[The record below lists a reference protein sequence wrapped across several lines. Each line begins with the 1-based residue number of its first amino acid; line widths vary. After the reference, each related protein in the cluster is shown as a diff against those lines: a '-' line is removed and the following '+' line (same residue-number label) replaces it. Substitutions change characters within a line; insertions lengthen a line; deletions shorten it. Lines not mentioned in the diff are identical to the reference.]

1 MNSLYIYS
9 GHATKALRRI
19 MRCLRDSNSE
29 NSLEPFHLT
38 LLAVLKYGVW
48 ILTLVYIS
56 LRFWFRKYTRLLGAE
71 VLTRVMSAETER
83 SGLAPNACASCK
95 MRKRRCDKKLPRC
108 LECAKKRRRCDYD
121 YVKRGSMLASEQS
134 DSFQEDDVSS
144 QPIASTTNKYALP
157 SSNLSALFFLDPP
170 VFRNHNI
177 DTPKALA
184 RLPSYIAGQLGS
196 SQQHEEIGSRF
207 FNTIHAWL
215 PMVSRKRF
223 HEDLRIH
230 SENLGASADLAFLL
244 LGMKLM
250 TWQPPSEDDV
260 SPEKQTARTS
270 TYIETKRFGF
280 ELEASGVF
288 SLRILQGLLLVALYE
303 VGHAIYPA
311 AFMSIAA
318 CVRYAHALGIQPGGL
333 QRLKLPLTWVE
344 EEERKRVWWAAFLLD
359 RFVSL
364 SCPGCPAT
372 IDEPEPEDPLP
383 TDDALW
389 DEGVKKVPYS
399 PLLKNPVNIDFG
411 RFAVL
416 IQAFALMSK
425 VQRLTSSSRD
435 IPPQLLKEEAQR
447 LERAIKALY
456 YFGRIERKP
465 ETGLSSSEFHS
476 VSQISLIAIYTC
488 STIPIEM
495 PDKFMES
502 LVDTLDAPNY
512 ENLATAAQHGKD
524 EISPFLIQLIYQ
536 TSVILLKTE
545 NHQNGDW
552 SDTKVEKLKSALLWL
567 DKRWKLAGVFYQALE
582 AQQIALSRGRQLS

>member
-1 MNSLYIYS
+1 MGGNVFWGLRDASMNHLYIYS
-9 GHATKALRRI
+9 GHAATALNKRI
-19 MRCLRDSNSE
+19 MRCLRDSTSE
-29 NSLEPFHLT
+29 NSLELFHLT
-38 LLAVLKYGVW
+38 PFAILKYAVW
-48 ILTLVYIS
+48 ILTLVFIS
-56 LRFWFRKYTRLLGAE
+56 LRFWFRKYTRLLG
-71 VLTRVMSAETER
+71 TGISSRFKSIGMER

-95 MRKRRCDKKLPRC
+95 VRKRRCDKKLPSC
-108 LECAKKRRRCDYD
+108 LECAKKQRRCDYD
-121 YVKRGSMLASEQS
+121 YVKRGSMLASSEQS
-134 DSFQEDDVSS
+134 DSLQEDNVSS
-144 QPIASTTNKYALP
+144 QPITSTTNQYALP

-177 DTPKALA
+177 DIPKAFA
-184 RLPSYIAGQLGS
+184 RLPSSITGQLGN
-196 SQQHEEIGSRF
+196 SQQQEEIGNRF

-223 HEDLRIH
+223 YEDLRIH
-230 SENLGASADLAFLL
+230 SENLSASADLAFLL

-250 TWQPPSEDDV
+250 TWQPLSEDDV
-260 SPEKQTARTS
+260 SPVKQTARTA

-280 ELEASGVF
+280 ELEASGMF
-288 SLRILQGLLLVALYE
+288 SLRVLQGLLLVAFYE

-318 CVRYAHALGIQPGGL
+318 CVRYAHALGIHPGGAAETKATADVG
-333 QRLKLPLTWVE
+333 RRGRTE
-344 EEERKRVWWAAFLLD
+344 EGLVGS
-359 RFVSL
+359 VSAG
-364 SCPGCPAT
+364 S
-372 IDEPEPEDPLP
+372 
-383 TDDALW
+383 
-389 DEGVKKVPYS
+389 VKKVPRS

-425 VQRLTSSSRD
+425 VQRLTSSSRN
-435 IPPQLLKEEAQR
+435 IPPHLLKEEAQR

-465 ETGLSSSEFHS
+465 ETGLPSSEFHS

-495 PDKFMES
+495 PDKFIES
-502 LVDTLDAPNY
+502 LADALNAPDY
-512 ENLATAAQHGKD
+512 EDLVTAAQRGQD

-536 TSVILLKTE
+536 ASVILLKIE
-545 NHQNGDW
+545 NHQDENW
-552 SDTKVEKLKSALLWL
+552 SDPKVEKLKSALLWL

-582 AQQIALSRGRQLS
+582 AQQIALSRGLQLA

>member
-1 MNSLYIYS
+1 
-9 GHATKALRRI
+9 
-19 MRCLRDSNSE
+19 
-29 NSLEPFHLT
+29 
-38 LLAVLKYGVW
+38 
-48 ILTLVYIS
+48 
-56 LRFWFRKYTRLLGAE
+56 
-71 VLTRVMSAETER
+71 MSAQRETP
-83 SGLAPNACASCK
+83 GLAPNACASCK
-95 MRKRRCDKKLPRC
+95 MRKRRCDKKRPSC

-121 YVKRGSMLASEQS
+121 YGKRGSLLASEQS
-134 DSFQEDDVSS
+134 DSFHEDDVS
-144 QPIASTTNKYALP
+144 PRAIASASYKYALP
-157 SSNLSALFFLDPP
+157 SSNLSALFFLDPS
-170 VFRNHNI
+170 VFHNHNI
-177 DTPKALA
+177 DIPKSLA
-184 RLPSYIAGQLGS
+184 RLPSYITGQLGR

-223 HEDLRIH
+223 YEDLRIH
-230 SENLGASADLAFLL
+230 SENLGASVDLAFLL
-244 LGMKLM
+244 MGMKLV
-250 TWQPPSEDDV
+250 TWQPASEEDV
-260 SPEKQTARTS
+260 SPEKQTARTT
-270 TYIETKRFGF
+270 TYLETKRFGF
-280 ELEASGVF
+280 ELEASGMF
-288 SLRILQGLLLVALYE
+288 SLRVLQGLLLVTLYE

-344 EEERKRVWWAAFLLD
+344 EEERKRVWWATFLLD

-399 PLLKNPVNIDFG
+399 PLLKNSVNIDFG

-416 IQAFALMSK
+416 IQAFVLMSK
-425 VQRLTSSSRD
+425 VQRLMSSSRD
-435 IPPQLLKEEAQR
+435 IIPPHLLKEEAQR

-465 ETGLSSSEFHS
+465 ETGLPSSELHS

-495 PDKFMES
+495 PDKFIES
-502 LVDTLDAPNY
+502 LADTLDAPDY
-512 ENLATAAQHGKD
+512 EDLATAAQRGQD
-524 EISPFLIQLIYQ
+524 EISPFLIQLVYRA
-536 TSVILLKTE
+536 SVILLE
-545 NHQNGDW
+545 VGSHQGGDW

-582 AQQIALSRGRQLS
+582 AQQIALSRGLQRA

>member
-1 MNSLYIYS
+1 MNNLYIHF
-9 GHATKALRRI
+9 GHATKALDRQA
-19 MRCLRDSNSE
+19 MRSLRDSNSE

-38 LLAVLKYGVW
+38 PFVVLKYGVW
-48 ILTLVYIS
+48 ILTLVFIS
-56 LRFWFRKYTRLLGAE
+56 LRFWLKKYTRLLGSGISRSIGME
-71 VLTRVMSAETER
+71 M

-95 MRKRRCDKKLPRC
+95 VRKRRCDKKLPSC

-121 YVKRGSMLASEQS
+121 YVKRGSLLASSEQS
-134 DSFQEDDVSS
+134 DSLQEDS
-144 QPIASTTNKYALP
+144 ITSTTNQYALP

-170 VFRNHNI
+170 IFHNHNI
-177 DTPKALA
+177 DISKAFTK
-184 RLPSYIAGQLGS
+184 LPSSVVGQLGS
-196 SQQHEEIGSRF
+196 SQHHEEIGNHF

-223 HEDLRIH
+223 HDDLRNQ
-230 SENLGASADLAFLL
+230 SDNLGASADLAFLL
-244 LGMKLM
+244 LSMKLM
-250 TWQPPSEDDV
+250 TWQPPPEDDA
-260 SPEKQTARTS
+260 SPEKQTARTI

-280 ELEASGVF
+280 ELEASGMF
-288 SLRILQGLLLVALYE
+288 SLRVLQGLLLVAFYE

-364 SCPGCPAT
+364 SCPGCPAI

-383 TDDALW
+383 TNDALW
-389 DEGVKKVPYS
+389 DEGVKKVPRS
-399 PLLKNPVNIDFG
+399 PLLKNPVSIDFG

-435 IPPQLLKEEAQR
+435 TPPHLLKEEAQR

-465 ETGLSSSEFHS
+465 ETGLLSSELHS
-476 VSQISLIAIYTC
+476 VSQFSLIAIYTS

-495 PDKFMES
+495 PDKFIESLANTLNASDYES
-502 LVDTLDAPNY
+502 LV
-512 ENLATAAQHGKD
+512 TAAQHGQD

-536 TSVILLKTE
+536 ASVILLKTE
-545 NHQNGDW
+545 NHQDGNSSG
-552 SDTKVEKLKSALLWL
+552 TRVEKLKSALLWL
-567 DKRWKLAGVFYQALE
+567 DRRWKLAGVFYQALE
-582 AQQIALSRGRQLS
+582 AQQIALSRGLQLA

>member
-1 MNSLYIYS
+1 
-9 GHATKALRRI
+9 
-19 MRCLRDSNSE
+19 
-29 NSLEPFHLT
+29 
-38 LLAVLKYGVW
+38 
-48 ILTLVYIS
+48 
-56 LRFWFRKYTRLLGAE
+56 
-71 VLTRVMSAETER
+71 
-83 SGLAPNACASCK
+83 
-95 MRKRRCDKKLPRC
+95 
-108 LECAKKRRRCDYD
+108 
-121 YVKRGSMLASEQS
+121 MLASSEQS
-134 DSFQEDDVSS
+134 DSLQEDNVSS
-144 QPIASTTNKYALP
+144 QPITSTTNQYALP

-177 DTPKALA
+177 DIPKAFA
-184 RLPSYIAGQLGS
+184 RLPSSITGQLGN
-196 SQQHEEIGSRF
+196 SQQQEEIGNRF

-223 HEDLRIH
+223 YEDLRIH
-230 SENLGASADLAFLL
+230 SENLSASADLAFLL

-250 TWQPPSEDDV
+250 TWQPLSEDDV
-260 SPEKQTARTS
+260 SPVKQTARTA

-280 ELEASGVF
+280 ELEASGMF
-288 SLRILQGLLLVALYE
+288 SLRVLQGLLLVAFYE

-318 CVRYAHALGIQPGGL
+318 CVRYAHALGIHPGGL

-372 IDEPEPEDPLP
+372 VDEPEPEDALP
-383 TDDALW
+383 TDDELW
-389 DEGVKKVPYS
+389 DEGVKKVPRS

-425 VQRLTSSSRD
+425 VQRLTSSSRN
-435 IPPQLLKEEAQR
+435 IPPHLLKEEAQR

-465 ETGLSSSEFHS
+465 ETGLPSSEFHS

-495 PDKFMES
+495 PDKFIES
-502 LVDTLDAPNY
+502 LADALNAPDY
-512 ENLATAAQHGKD
+512 EDLVTAAQRGQD

-536 TSVILLKTE
+536 ASVILLKIE
-545 NHQNGDW
+545 NHQDENW
-552 SDTKVEKLKSALLWL
+552 SDPKVEKLKSALLWL

-582 AQQIALSRGRQLS
+582 AQQIALSRGLQLA